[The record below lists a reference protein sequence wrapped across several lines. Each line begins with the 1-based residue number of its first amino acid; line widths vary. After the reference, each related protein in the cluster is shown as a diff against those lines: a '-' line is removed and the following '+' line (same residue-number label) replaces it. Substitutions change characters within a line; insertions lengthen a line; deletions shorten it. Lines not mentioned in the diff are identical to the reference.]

1 MKKYLFVVVLLISCL
16 QIHAQ
21 EIDSIPQ
28 NRKIGIKF
36 KSLDHFGLIYK
47 KKLDEKYLRI
57 EALHLGSHISQAV
70 APDDT
75 RSPQNSYA
83 VDLGFNVGLEK
94 YHTLDERLDFL
105 HGFSFLSGVSFQR
118 NKISGELSSKE
129 FNTNVGI
136 GYIMGVKYTINQT
149 FEVTAGL
156 LPSLRYYFNHK
167 KNYLDNRTNKHY
179 THSFRFNFSDNAR
192 FSILYNF

>member
-1 MKKYLFVVVLLISCL
+1 MKKFTLLLISLFPLLGL
-16 QIHAQ
+16 QAQ
-21 EIDSIPQ
+21 EADTTRYD
-28 NRKIGIKF
+28 RKIGIKF
-36 KSLDHFGLIYK
+36 QNLDHFGLIYK
-47 KKLDEKYLRI
+47 KKLDENYLRI

-70 APDDT
+70 DPDDT
-75 RSPQNSYA
+75 RSPQNSYV

-105 HGFSFLSGVSFQR
+105 HGFSFLSGLSFQR

-149 FEVTAGL
+149 IEITAGL
-156 LPSLRYYFNHK
+156 LPSLRYYFDHR
-167 KNYLDNRTNKHY
+167 KNFQDNRTNTHY
-179 THSFRFNFSDNAR
+179 THSFRFNFSDDVR